1 MITPFRSAIGRLIC
15 TGFILAAMAA
25 VSRAADELPALFKE
39 RVKSVVAVEFFTE
52 SELDRRPTVTSALVA
67 DASGTLVLPP
77 NVINGY
83 VQPSKLKDFRVYLP
97 GCPVS
102 EYSSGEYLGQ
112 DPVSGWHFV
121 RVEEKLRAGLVPVTA
136 FAAKPSVSGAPAAEP
151 ALGEEYWGIGLR
163 GKDEDFAPY
172 FLASRISNVQSL
184 PERTAIALAEVASP
198 GLPVFDRAGSFAGVA
213 VGGFGQTFIQYSR
226 NDRGLPVMLLNAEE
240 SSVFQLASEVAGWLK
255 RVPANVTGRPIAW
268 LGAYGLQPMD
278 PEVATFLKL
287 GDQSG
292 CVVSEVLEAS
302 PAEAAGL
309 KNRDII
315 LAVDGRALPRFKP
328 DRVVVTYFDRVLGMH
343 KPGDAVALT
352 VLRGTER
359 VEIKATLVEQPK
371 LMREADRTYFEKL
384 GFTAREFVYGDG
396 VVRRVKLAGQKGVV
410 AQFVKNSSP
419 AGTAGLRPDDWIIEV
434 DGAEVKTYAEA
445 VAKLAAIEAD
455 ATRTDFVLLT
465 SRGGETAV
473 LRVKLK

>member
-1 MITPFRSAIGRLIC
+1 MIHLLRFSLSRLIL
-15 TGFILAAMAA
+15 TGLVLGVAASRTHAA
-25 VSRAADELPALFKE
+25 VNNDLPALFAE

-67 DASGTLVLPP
+67 DSAGTLVLPP
-77 NVINGY
+77 NAINSY
-83 VQPSKLKDFRVYLP
+83 VQSSKLKDFRIYLP
-97 GCPVS
+97 GRPVS
-102 EYSSGEYLGQ
+102 EYSAGEYLGQ
-112 DPVSGWHFV
+112 DPLSGWHFV
-121 RVEEKLRAGLVPVTA
+121 RVEEKLRASLVPVTT
-136 FAAKPSVSGAPAAEP
+136 FAATKPASAEP
-151 ALGEEYWGIGLR
+151 ALGEEFWGIGLR

-172 FLASRISNVQSL
+172 FLASRISHLQSL

-198 GLPVFDRAGSFAGVA
+198 GLPVFDRAGGFAGVA
-213 VGGFGQTFIQYSR
+213 VGGFGQTFLQYSR
-226 NDRGLPVMLLNAEE
+226 NDRGLPIMLLNAEE
-240 SSVFQLASEVAGWLK
+240 SSVFQLASEITPWLA
-255 RVPANVTGRPIAW
+255 RVPATVSGRPIPW
-268 LGAYGLQPMD
+268 LGAYALQPMD

-315 LAVDGRALPRFKP
+315 LAVDGKALPRFKP
-328 DRVVVTYFDRVLGMH
+328 DRVVVSYFERLLGQR
-343 KPGDAVALT
+343 KPGDVVALT
-352 VLRGTER
+352 VLRGSER
-359 VEIKATLVEQPK
+359 VEIKATLADQPK
-371 LMREADRTYFEKL
+371 LMREADRTYFEKI

-396 VVRRVKLAGQKGVV
+396 VVRRVKIAGQKGVV
-410 AQFVKNSSP
+410 ASFVKNNSP

-434 DGAEVKTYAEA
+434 DGTEVKTYAEA

-465 SRGGETAV
+465 SRNGETAV

>member
-1 MITPFRSAIGRLIC
+1 MIIAVRS
-15 TGFILAAMAA
+15 FILSLVVAGVAVCSVGAAATA
-25 VSRAADELPALFKE
+25 HAADDLPALFKE

-52 SELDRRPTVTSALVA
+52 SELDRRPTVASALIV
-67 DASGTLVLPP
+67 DATGTLALPP
-77 NVINGY
+77 TVINSY
-83 VQPSKLKDFRVYLP
+83 VQPSKLKDFRIYLP
-97 GCPVS
+97 GRPVS

-112 DPVSGWHFV
+112 DPLSGWHFV
-121 RVEEKLRAGLVPVTA
+121 RVEEKLRSSLVPITA
-136 FAAKPSVSGAPAAEP
+136 FAAAKPSGVEP

-172 FLASRISNVQSL
+172 FLASRISLLQSL

-198 GLPVFDRAGSFAGVA
+198 GLPVFDRAGAFAGVS
-213 VGGFGQTFIQYSR
+213 VGGFGQTFLQYSR
-226 NDRGLPVMLLNAEE
+226 NDRGVPVMLLNVEE
-240 SSVFQLASEVAGWLK
+240 SSVFQLASEITPWLS
-255 RVPANVTGRPIAW
+255 RVPATVSGRPIPW
-268 LGAYGLQPMD
+268 LGAYALQPMD

-315 LAVDGRALPRFKP
+315 LAVDGKALPRFKP
-328 DRVVVTYFDRVLGMH
+328 DRVVVSYFERVLGQR
-343 KPGDAVALT
+343 KPGDVVALT

-359 VEIKATLVEQPK
+359 VEIKATLADQPK
-371 LMREADRTYFEKL
+371 LMREADRTYFEKI

-396 VVRRVKLAGQKGVV
+396 VMRRVKIAVQKGVI
-410 AQFVKNSSP
+410 AQFVKNNSP

-434 DGAEVKTYAEA
+434 DGTEVKTYAEA

-455 ATRTDFVLLT
+455 AMRVDFVLLT
-465 SRGGETAV
+465 SRAGETAV

>member
-1 MITPFRSAIGRLIC
+1 MMKPFRFLLSCLS
-15 TGFILAAMAA
+15 LALALLAGA
-25 VSRAADELPALFKE
+25 GVRAADLPALFKE

-52 SELDRRPTVTSALVA
+52 SELDRRPTISFALVA
-67 DASGTLVLPP
+67 DAAGTLVLPP
-77 NVINGY
+77 AAINSY
-83 VQPSKLKDFRVYLP
+83 IQPAKLKDFRVYLP
-97 GCPVS
+97 GRPAS
-102 EYSSGEYLGQ
+102 EYSTGEYLGQ

-121 RVEEKLRAGLVPVTA
+121 RVEEKLRASLVPVTA
-136 FAAKPSVSGAPAAEP
+136 FAVKGAAVEP
-151 ALGEEYWGIGLR
+151 ALGEEFWGIGLR

-172 FLASRISNVQSL
+172 FMASRISHVQSL
-184 PERTAIALAEVASP
+184 PELTAIALAEVAAP
-198 GLPVFDRAGSFAGVA
+198 GLPVFDHEGAFAGVA
-213 VGGFGQTFIQYSR
+213 IAGFGQTFIQYSR
-226 NDRGLPVMLLNAEE
+226 NDRGLPVMLLNMEE
-240 SSVFQLASEVAGWLK
+240 SSVFQLASDITPWLT
-255 RVPANVTGRPIAW
+255 RVPANVSGRPIAW

-278 PEVATFLKL
+278 PEVASFLKL

-292 CVVSEVLEAS
+292 CVVSEVLEGS

-315 LAVDGRALPRFKP
+315 LAIDGHPLPRFKP
-328 DRVVVTYFDRVLGMH
+328 DRVVVTYFDRELGMR
-343 KPGDAVALT
+343 KPGDTVALT

-359 VEIKATLVEQPK
+359 VEIKATLAEQPR
-371 LMREADRTYFEKL
+371 LLREADRTYFEKL

-396 VVRRVKLAGQKGVV
+396 IVRRVKLAGRKGVV

-419 AGTAGLRPDDWIIEV
+419 AGTAGLRPDDWILEV
-434 DGAEVKTYAEA
+434 DGVEVKTYAEA

-455 ATRTDFVLLT
+455 TTRTEFVLLT